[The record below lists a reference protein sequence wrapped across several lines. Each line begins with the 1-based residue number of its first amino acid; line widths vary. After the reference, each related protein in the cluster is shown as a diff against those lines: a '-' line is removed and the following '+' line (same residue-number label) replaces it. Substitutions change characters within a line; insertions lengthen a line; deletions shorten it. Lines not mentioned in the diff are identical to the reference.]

1 MSEDIRSRVMEIIA
15 IQAVLDPSDVTMD
28 QTLEELGIDSIGLVE
43 AIFDIEESFDVSVPF
58 NANAPAE
65 SDFDISSVAA
75 IVKAV
80 EQLVAEQKG

>member
-1 MSEDIRSRVMEIIA
+1 MEIIA